1 MSEDP
6 ERNADDA
13 GPEGD
18 LPDDVRAQLRPAA
31 ESLKEHFGGDVE
43 LAEQAILA
51 SVIEL
56 TQDATVFQYAS
67 VLAARRA
74 RQRLRDTQN
83 PE

>member
-1 MSEDP
+1 MSEDR

-18 LPDDVRAQLRPAA
+18 LPEDVRAQLRPAA
-31 ESLKEHFGGDVE
+31 ESLSEQFGGDVE
-43 LAEQAILA
+43 LAEKAILA
-51 SVIEL
+51 SVLEL
-56 TQDATVFQYAS
+56 TKDATVFQYAS

>member
-1 MSEDP
+1 MSEDS

-13 GPEGD
+13 GLEGG

-31 ESLKEHFGGDVE
+31 EALREQFGGDVE

-51 SVIEL
+51 SVLEL
-56 TQDATVFQYAS
+56 TKDATVFQYAS

-83 PE
+83 PG